1 MVKYI
6 VKRFIALIPV
16 LLGVTLIIFTLLYFT
31 PGDPALIML
40 SDEAATPEAIAQ
52 IHEELGL
59 DDPFWVRYGNY
70 VLDLLRGDLGVSYLN
85 KRPVAEMLLER
96 LPRTMTLAC
105 ASAVLATV
113 LGITF
118 GVIAAVKH
126 NSIFDN
132 LCMIFALGGV
142 SMPHFWQGLLLMLLF
157 GVKLGWLP
165 VSGYGTLAQ
174 LILPALTIG
183 YGCMAI
189 IARMTRSSMLEV
201 INQDYINFARA
212 KGQKKFIIITRHAL
226 QNALIP
232 IITTIALQFGILLGG
247 SVITESIF
255 AIPGIGKLMVDS
267 IRASNY
273 PVVQGGVL
281 MIAFIY
287 CVNNL
292 LVDIIYAFIDPRIKA
307 KYSNAKG

>member
-1 MVKYI
+1 MAKYI
-6 VKRFIALIPV
+6 IKRLIALIPV
-16 LLGVTLIIFTLLYFT
+16 LLGVTLIIFTLLYIT
-31 PGDPALIML
+31 PGDPAQALL
-40 SDEAATPEAIAQ
+40 GDEAATPEAIAQ

-59 DDPFWVRYGNY
+59 DDPFWVRYGRY
-70 VLDLLRGDLGVSYLN
+70 VWDLLHGNLGLSYQN
-85 KRPVAEMLLER
+85 GKPVIDRLLEC
-96 LPRTMTLAC
+96 LPKTLTLAC
-105 ASAVLATV
+105 ASAALAVV
-113 LGITF
+113 LGVTF

-132 LCMIFALGGV
+132 LCMLFALGGV

-157 GVKLGWLP
+157 GVKLKWLP
-165 VSGYGTLAQ
+165 ISGFGTFAQ

-201 INQDYINFARA
+201 INQDYINFAKA
-212 KGQKKFIIITRHAL
+212 KGQRKFIIITKHAL

-232 IITTIALQFGILLGG
+232 IITTIALQFGVLLGG

-267 IRASNY
+267 IRSSNY
-273 PVVQGGVL
+273 PMVMGGVL

-287 CVNNL
+287 CINNL
-292 LVDIIYAFIDPRIKA
+292 LVDIIYAFIDPRIKTSL
-307 KYSNAKG
+307 SNGR

>member
-6 VKRFIALIPV
+6 LKRFIALIPV

-31 PGDPALIML
+31 PGDPALVIL

-59 DDPFWVRYGNY
+59 DDPFWVQYANY
-70 VLDLLRGDLGVSYLN
+70 VWDLLHGDLGVSYLN
-85 KRPVAEMLLER
+85 KRPVTELLLER
-96 LPRTMTLAC
+96 LPKTMTLAC
-105 ASAVLATV
+105 VSAGLAIV

-118 GVIAAVKH
+118 GVIAAVNH

-132 LCMIFALGGV
+132 LCMLFALGGV

-165 VSGYGTLAQ
+165 ISGYGTLAQ

-201 INQDYINFARA
+201 INQDYINFAHA

-226 QNALIP
+226 HNALIP

-255 AIPGIGKLMVDS
+255 AIPGVGKLMVDS
-267 IRASNY
+267 IRGSNY

-287 CVNNL
+287 CVTNL
-292 LVDIIYAFIDPRIKA
+292 LVDIIYAFIDPRIKTSL
-307 KYSNAKG
+307 SNGR

>member
-1 MVKYI
+1 MAKYI
-6 VKRFIALIPV
+6 IKRFIALIPV
-16 LLGVTLIIFTLLYFT
+16 LLGVTLIIFTLLYIT

-70 VLDLLRGDLGVSYLN
+70 VLGLLHGDLGVSYLN
-85 KRPVAEMLLER
+85 GKPVKDLLVER
-96 LPRTMTLAC
+96 LPKTLTLAC
-105 ASAVLATV
+105 VSAALAIV
-113 LGITF
+113 LGVTF

-126 NSIFDN
+126 NSVFDN

-157 GVKLGWLP
+157 GVKLRWLP
-165 VSGYGTLAQ
+165 ISGYGTFAQ

-201 INQDYINFARA
+201 INQDYINFAHA
-212 KGQKKFIIITRHAL
+212 KGQKKSVIIIRHAL

-255 AIPGIGKLMVDS
+255 AIPGVGKLMVDS
-267 IRASNY
+267 IRSSNY

-292 LVDIIYAFIDPRIKA
+292 LVDIIYAFIDPRIKTSL
-307 KYSNAKG
+307 SNAR

>member
-105 ASAVLATV
+105 ASAALATV

-292 LVDIIYAFIDPRIKA
+292 LVDIIYAFIDPRIKT
-307 KYSNAKG
+307 SLRNGR

>member
-1 MVKYI
+1 MIKYI
-6 VKRFIALIPV
+6 IKRLIALIPV
-16 LLGVTLIIFTLLYFT
+16 LLGVTLIVFTLLYFS

-40 SDEAATPEAIAQ
+40 GDEATPEAIEQ
-52 IHEELGL
+52 IHEELGWN
-59 DDPFWVRYGNY
+59 DPFWVRYGNY
-70 VLDLLRGDLGVSYLN
+70 VKDLLHGDLGVSYLN
-85 KRPVAEMLLER
+85 KKPVAEMLAER
-96 LPRTMTLAC
+96 LPKTLTLAC
-105 ASAVLATV
+105 TSALLATV

-132 LCMIFALGGV
+132 LCMLFALGGV

-165 VSGYGTLAQ
+165 ISGFGTLAQ
-174 LILPALTIG
+174 LVLPSLTIG

-212 KGQKKFIIITRHAL
+212 KGQKNMVIIIRHAL
-226 QNALIP
+226 HNALIP
-232 IITTIALQFGILLGG
+232 IITTIALQFGVLLGG

-255 AIPGIGKLMVDS
+255 AIPGVGKLMVDS

-281 MIAFIY
+281 MIALIY
-287 CVNNL
+287 CVSNL
-292 LVDIIYAFIDPRIKA
+292 LVDIIYAFIDPRVKTSL
-307 KYSNAKG
+307 SNAR

>member
-6 VKRFIALIPV
+6 LKRFIALIPV

-31 PGDPALIML
+31 PGDPALAIL

-59 DDPFWVRYGNY
+59 DDPFWVQYANY
-70 VLDLLRGDLGVSYLN
+70 VWDLLHGDLGVSYLN
-85 KRPVAEMLLER
+85 KRPVTELLLER
-96 LPRTMTLAC
+96 LPKTMTLAC
-105 ASAVLATV
+105 VSAGLAIV

-118 GVIAAVKH
+118 GVIAAVNH

-132 LCMIFALGGV
+132 LCMLFALGGV

-165 VSGYGTLAQ
+165 ISGYGTLAQ

-201 INQDYINFARA
+201 INQDYINFAHA
-212 KGQKKFIIITRHAL
+212 KGQKS
-226 QNALIP
+226 
-232 IITTIALQFGILLGG
+232 LL
-247 SVITESIF
+247 SSPAMRCIM
-255 AIPGIGKLMVDS
+255 P
-267 IRASNY
+267 
-273 PVVQGGVL
+273 
-281 MIAFIY
+281 
-287 CVNNL
+287 
-292 LVDIIYAFIDPRIKA
+292 
-307 KYSNAKG
+307 

>member
-6 VKRFIALIPV
+6 IKRLIALIPV
-16 LLGVTLIIFTLLYFT
+16 LLGVTLIVFTLLYFT
-31 PGDPALIML
+31 PGDPALIIL
-40 SDEAATPEAIAQ
+40 GDEATPEAIEEV
-52 IHEELGL
+52 HEELGWN
-59 DDPFWVRYGNY
+59 DPFWLRYLNY
-70 VLDLLRGDLGVSYLN
+70 VKDLLQGDLGTSYLN
-85 KRPVAEMLLER
+85 NRPVAEMLAER
-96 LPRTMTLAC
+96 LPKTLTLAC
-105 ASAVLATV
+105 VSALMATV

-126 NSIFDN
+126 NSLFDN
-132 LCMIFALGGV
+132 LCMLLALGGV
-142 SMPHFWQGLLLMLLF
+142 SMPHFWQGLLLMLIF

-165 VSGYGTLAQ
+165 ISGYGTVAQ

-201 INQDYINFARA
+201 INQDYINFAHA
-212 KGQKKFIIITRHAL
+212 KGQRNLVIIVCHAL
-226 QNALIP
+226 HNALIP
-232 IITTIALQFGILLGG
+232 IITIIALQFGALLGG

-255 AIPGIGKLMVDS
+255 AIPGVGKLMVDS

-281 MIAFIY
+281 LIALIY

-292 LVDIIYAFIDPRIKA
+292 LVDIIYAFVDPRVKTSL
-307 KYSNAKG
+307 SNAR

>member
-31 PGDPALIML
+31 PGDPAQIML
-40 SDEAATPEAIAQ
+40 GDEAATPEAIAQ

-70 VLDLLRGDLGVSYLN
+70 VLDLLHGDLGVSYLN
-85 KRPVAEMLLER
+85 KRPVAEMLIER
-96 LPRTMTLAC
+96 LPKTMTLAC
-105 ASAVLATV
+105 VSAALAIV
-113 LGITF
+113 LGVTF

-165 VSGYGTLAQ
+165 ISGYGTLAQ

-201 INQDYINFARA
+201 INQDYINFAHA
-212 KGQKKFIIITRHAL
+212 KGQKKFVIITRHAL

-281 MIAFIY
+281 LIAFIY

-292 LVDIIYAFIDPRIKA
+292 LVDIIYALIDPRMKTSL
-307 KYSNAKG
+307 SNAR

>member
-6 VKRFIALIPV
+6 LKRFIALIPV

-31 PGDPALIML
+31 PGDPALAIL

-59 DDPFWVRYGNY
+59 DDPFWVQYANY
-70 VLDLLRGDLGVSYLN
+70 VWDLLHGDLGVSYLN
-85 KRPVAEMLLER
+85 KRPVTELLLER
-96 LPRTMTLAC
+96 LPKTMTLAC
-105 ASAVLATV
+105 VSAGLAIV

-118 GVIAAVKH
+118 GVIAAVNH

-132 LCMIFALGGV
+132 LCMLFALGGV

-165 VSGYGTLAQ
+165 ISGYGTLAQ

-201 INQDYINFARA
+201 INQDYINFAHA

-226 QNALIP
+226 HNALIP

-255 AIPGIGKLMVDS
+255 AIPGVGKLMVDS
-267 IRASNY
+267 IRGSNY

-287 CVNNL
+287 CVTNL
-292 LVDIIYAFIDPRIKA
+292 LVDIIYAFIDPRIKTSL
-307 KYSNAKG
+307 SNGR

>member
-113 LGITF
+113 LGITL

-292 LVDIIYAFIDPRIKA
+292 LVDIIYAFIDPRIKT
-307 KYSNAKG
+307 SLRNGR

>member
-31 PGDPALIML
+31 PGDPAQIML
-40 SDEAATPEAIAQ
+40 GDEAATPEAIAQ

-70 VLDLLRGDLGVSYLN
+70 VLDLLHGDLGVSYLN
-85 KRPVAEMLLER
+85 KRPVAEMLIER
-96 LPRTMTLAC
+96 LPKTMTLAC
-105 ASAVLATV
+105 VSAALAIV
-113 LGITF
+113 LGVTF

-165 VSGYGTLAQ
+165 ISGYGTLAQ

-201 INQDYINFARA
+201 INQDSINFAHA
-212 KGQKKFIIITRHAL
+212 KGQKKFVIITRHAL

-281 MIAFIY
+281 LIAFIY

-292 LVDIIYAFIDPRIKA
+292 LVDIIYALIDPRMKTSL
-307 KYSNAKG
+307 SNAR

>member
-201 INQDYINFARA
+201 IN
-212 KGQKKFIIITRHAL
+212 
-226 QNALIP
+226 
-232 IITTIALQFGILLGG
+232 
-247 SVITESIF
+247 
-255 AIPGIGKLMVDS
+255 
-267 IRASNY
+267 
-273 PVVQGGVL
+273 
-281 MIAFIY
+281 
-287 CVNNL
+287 
-292 LVDIIYAFIDPRIKA
+292 
-307 KYSNAKG
+307 

>member
-40 SDEAATPEAIAQ
+40 SVEAATPEAIAQ
-52 IHEELGL
+52 IPEEQGL

-212 KGQKKFIIITRHAL
+212 KGQKNLIIITRHAL

-292 LVDIIYAFIDPRIKA
+292 LVDIIYAFIDPRIKT
-307 KYSNAKG
+307 SLRNGR

>member
-6 VKRFIALIPV
+6 AKRVIALIPV

-59 DDPFWVRYGNY
+59 DDPFWVRYGRY
-70 VLDLLRGDLGVSYLN
+70 VWDLLHGDLGISYLN
-85 KRPVAEMLLER
+85 KRPVAELLIER
-96 LPRTMTLAC
+96 LPKTMTLAC
-105 ASAVLATV
+105 VSAAFAVV
-113 LGITF
+113 LGITL

-132 LCMIFALGGV
+132 LCMLFALGGV

-165 VSGYGTLAQ
+165 ISGYGTFAQ

-201 INQDYINFARA
+201 IHQDYINFARA
-212 KGQKKFIIITRHAL
+212 KGQKKYVIITRHAL

-255 AIPGIGKLMVDS
+255 AIPGVGKLMVDS

-287 CVNNL
+287 CINNL
-292 LVDIIYAFIDPRIKA
+292 LVDIIYAFVDPRMKTSL
-307 KYSNAKG
+307 SNAR

>member
-1 MVKYI
+1 MAKYI
-6 VKRFIALIPV
+6 IKRFIALIPV
-16 LLGVTLIIFTLLYFT
+16 LLGVTLIIFTLLYIT

-70 VLDLLRGDLGVSYLN
+70 VLGLLHGDLGVSYLN
-85 KRPVAEMLLER
+85 GKPVKDLLVER
-96 LPRTMTLAC
+96 LPKTLTLAC
-105 ASAVLATV
+105 VSAALAIV
-113 LGITF
+113 LGVTF

-126 NSIFDN
+126 NSAFDN

-157 GVKLGWLP
+157 GVKLRWLP
-165 VSGYGTLAQ
+165 ISGYGTFAQ

-201 INQDYINFARA
+201 INQDYINFAHA
-212 KGQKKFIIITRHAL
+212 KGQKKFVIITRHAL

-247 SVITESIF
+247 SVITESILLF
-255 AIPGIGKLMVDS
+255 PVW
-267 IRASNY
+267 AS
-273 PVVQGGVL
+273 
-281 MIAFIY
+281 
-287 CVNNL
+287 
-292 LVDIIYAFIDPRIKA
+292 
-307 KYSNAKG
+307 

>member
-6 VKRFIALIPV
+6 LKRLIALIPV
-16 LLGVTLIIFTLLYFT
+16 LFGVTLVVFTLLYFT

-59 DDPFWVRYGNY
+59 DDPFWVRYFRY
-70 VLDLLRGDLGVSYLN
+70 VVDLLHGDLGVSYIN
-85 KRPVAEMLLER
+85 KRPVSEMLLSR
-96 LPRTMTLAC
+96 LPKTM
-105 ASAVLATV
+105 VLATTSATLAVV
-113 LGITF
+113 LGIIL
-118 GVIAAVKH
+118 GVIAAIKH

-132 LCMIFALGGV
+132 VCMIIALGGV

-165 VSGYGTLAQ
+165 ISGFGKFSQ

-183 YGCMAI
+183 YGSMAI

-201 INQDYINFARA
+201 INQDYISFGKA
-212 KGQKKFIIITRHAL
+212 KGQKFNRIVIFHAL
-226 QNALIP
+226 RNALIP
-232 IITTIALQFGILLGG
+232 IITTIALQFGIMLGG
-247 SVITESIF
+247 SVIVESIF
-255 AIPGIGKLMVDS
+255 AIPGVGKLMVDS

-273 PVVQGGVL
+273 PVVLGGVL

-292 LVDIIYAFIDPRIKA
+292 LVDIIYAFVDPRVKT
-307 KYSNAKG
+307 SLSSTR

>member
-212 KGQKKFIIITRHAL
+212 KGQKNLIIITRHAL

-292 LVDIIYAFIDPRIKA
+292 LVDIIYAFIDPRIKT
-307 KYSNAKG
+307 SLRNGR

>member
-1 MVKYI
+1 MAKYI
-6 VKRFIALIPV
+6 IKRFIALIPV
-16 LLGVTLIIFTLLYFT
+16 LLGVTLIIFTLLYIT

-70 VLDLLRGDLGVSYLN
+70 VLGLLHGDLGVSYLN
-85 KRPVAEMLLER
+85 GRPVSELLVER
-96 LPRTMTLAC
+96 LPKTLTLAC
-105 ASAVLATV
+105 VSAVLAIV
-113 LGITF
+113 LGVTF

-126 NSIFDN
+126 NSVFDN

-157 GVKLGWLP
+157 GVKLRWLP
-165 VSGYGTLAQ
+165 ISGYGTFAQ

-201 INQDYINFARA
+201 INQDYINFAHA
-212 KGQKKFIIITRHAL
+212 KGQKKFVIITMHAL

-255 AIPGIGKLMVDS
+255 AIPGVGKLMVDS
-267 IRASNY
+267 IRSSNY

-292 LVDIIYAFIDPRIKA
+292 LVDIIYAFIDPRIKTSL
-307 KYSNAKG
+307 SNAR

>member
-273 PVVQGGVL
+273 PVVKGGVL

-292 LVDIIYAFIDPRIKA
+292 LVDIIYAFIDPRIKT
-307 KYSNAKG
+307 SLRNGR

>member
-6 VKRFIALIPV
+6 IKRLISLIPV
-16 LLGVTLIIFTLLYFT
+16 LLGITLITFTLLYFT
-31 PGDPALIML
+31 PGDPAAMIL

-70 VLDLLRGDLGVSYLN
+70 VIGLLHGNLGVSYLN
-85 KRPVAEMLLER
+85 KKPVMDLLLDR
-96 LPRTMTLAC
+96 LPKTIILAC
-105 ASAVLATV
+105 TSAVVAIV

-118 GVIAAVKH
+118 GVVAAVKH
-126 NSIFDN
+126 NTLLDN
-132 LCMIFALGGV
+132 LCMLFALGGV

-157 GVKLGWLP
+157 GVELGWLP
-165 VSGYGTLAQ
+165 ISGFGTFKQ

-183 YGCMAI
+183 YGCMAT

-201 INQDYINFARA
+201 IGQDYISFARA
-212 KGQKKFIIITRHAL
+212 KGQKKFIIIIRHAL
-226 QNALIP
+226 RNALIP
-232 IITTIALQFGILLGG
+232 IITIIALQFGILLGG
-247 SVITESIF
+247 SVIVESIF

-267 IRASNY
+267 IHACNY

-287 CVNNL
+287 CIVNL
-292 LVDIIYAFIDPRIKA
+292 LADIIYALVDPSVKTSL
-307 KYSNAKG
+307 SNAR

>member
-105 ASAVLATV
+105 ASAALATV

-165 VSGYGTLAQ
+165 GSGYGTLAQ

-292 LVDIIYAFIDPRIKA
+292 LVDIIYAFIDPRIKT
-307 KYSNAKG
+307 SLRNGR